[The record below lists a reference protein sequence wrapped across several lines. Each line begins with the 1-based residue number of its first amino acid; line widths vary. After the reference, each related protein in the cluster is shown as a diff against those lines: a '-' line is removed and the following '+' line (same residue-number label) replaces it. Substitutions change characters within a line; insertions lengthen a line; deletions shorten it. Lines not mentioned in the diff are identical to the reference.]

1 MLLWLFLEFPMSIPS
16 LRSPFYPQSNA
27 LGKKKSHS
35 FTTYAFASLNSKF
48 FSLSLTAHLVKTS

>member
-27 LGKKKSHS
+27 LGKKKKS
-35 FTTYAFASLNSKF
+35 FIYYLRFCFFKF
-48 FSLSLTAHLVKTS
+48 